1 MPSLPNAILEKVSE
15 KVKSFCEKYVCA
27 GWKGKT
33 GINTIVTVHI
43 QQPFVQWIRK
53 I

>member
-1 MPSLPNAILEKVSE
+1 MPSLPNIIPEKVSE
-15 KVKSFCEKYVCA
+15 KTKSFYEKYVCVD
-27 GWKGKT
+27 WKGKT

-43 QQPFVQWIRK
+43 QQPFVQCIQE